1 MVTQETLGT
10 LIPFVT
16 KKRKKKNYQEILS
29 EYLNYLSSSGN
40 KLSSISKEMKA
51 QFFMNMNE
59 VAVNKND
66 ELKYLILM
74 REEFYKY
81 KLKIYYFLKWKCKV
95 LYNRDLIDDE
105 NPFYNN
111 NEYNYQQFKNMNSAG
126 KEGLYEI
133 SHSSSKRNFNFS
145 DNKDN
150 NLNYNIYNKGEN
162 FYGKKQ
168 PYNINNNNNNSNNNY
183 DLFNLDKEQK
193 KLQNQNQI
201 ENPSQN
207 QEINSLFDSL
217 DPLKNK
223 EINNSKL
230 M

>member
-59 VAVNKND
+59 TAVNKND
-66 ELKYLILM
+66 ELKFLILM

-81 KLKIYYFLKWKCKV
+81 KLKIYYFLKWKCRA

-111 NEYNYQQFKNMNSAG
+111 NEYNYQQFKNMNSGG
-126 KEGLYEI
+126 KEGIYES

-145 DNKDN
+145 GNKDN
-150 NLNYNIYNKGEN
+150 NID
-162 FYGKKQ
+162 
-168 PYNINNNNNNSNNNY
+168 I
-183 DLFNLDKEQK
+183 
-193 KLQNQNQI
+193 
-201 ENPSQN
+201 
-207 QEINSLFDSL
+207 
-217 DPLKNK
+217 
-223 EINNSKL
+223 
-230 M
+230 